1 MVIVF
6 ALMRGGH
13 GAPSIIGIASC
24 SGVYWLLLALA
35 FAFAVVV
42 TAFFAR
48 KNLKLWDLKAELN
61 YRFSEGDVHWTTRNT
76 IVHPCM
82 CFLAG
87 VAAGLLGIG
96 GGLVLGPLFL
106 EMGMLPE
113 VSTSTSSFM
122 VLFTSSTT
130 TLQFLILGQL
140 KLDYAGFLLPA
151 CFVGALAG
159 VLIVKRMIK
168 KYGRMSI
175 VVFAL
180 ATVIGASGIM
190 IPAFGVY
197 NLVKDID
204 EGQAPFVF
212 TDFCKCA

>member
-1 MVIVF
+1 
-6 ALMRGGH
+6 MRGGH

-106 EMGMLPE
+106 EMGMLPG
-113 VSTSTSSFM
+113 VSAATAAFM
-122 VLFTSSTT
+122 ILFTSSAT
-130 TLQFLILGQL
+130 TLQFVLLGML
-140 KLDYAGFLLPA
+140 RLDYSLWYGA
-151 CFVGALAG
+151 VGMCGTIVGQKLAG
-159 VLIVKRMIK
+159 YFIK
-168 KYGRMSI
+168 KYKRQSLIIFLLGGVI
-175 VVFAL
+175 AL
-180 ATVIGASGIM
+180 SAAVMGAVGAAEVWADYQAADWE
-190 IPAFGVY
+190 AFQFSP
-197 NLVKDID
+197 LC
-204 EGQAPFVF
+204 E
-212 TDFCKCA
+212 